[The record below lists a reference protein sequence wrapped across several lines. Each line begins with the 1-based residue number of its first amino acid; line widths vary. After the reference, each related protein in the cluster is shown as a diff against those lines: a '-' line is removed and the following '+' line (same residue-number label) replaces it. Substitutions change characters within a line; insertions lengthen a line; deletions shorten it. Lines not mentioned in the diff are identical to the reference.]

1 MIFLRKRYSD
11 TVTSQLII
19 RAAKTVNS
27 LGGDAVITSSFS
39 RNAQCFSL
47 GYFIQIG
54 GLFSFSLAPHLL
66 SFKKYHLFTDR

>member
-27 LGGDAVITSSFS
+27 LGGDAVITSSFRTLNAFPWDTSS
-39 RNAQCFSL
+39 R
-47 GYFIQIG
+47 
-54 GLFSFSLAPHLL
+54 
-66 SFKKYHLFTDR
+66 

>member
-39 RNAQCFSL
+39 QNAQCFSL
-47 GYFIQIG
+47 GYLI
-54 GLFSFSLAPHLL
+54 
-66 SFKKYHLFTDR
+66 